1 MGWTHLVGQRGL
13 QTAAQKP
20 HKPALVCKN
29 LQFCPLKVTDIYS
42 NQSVSLPCSCQLFFC
57 FGTAAW
63 TRSQISES
71 WDNTGELWGLLKGRA
86 GRLRST
92 WVDCFLRYAACLS
105 GQQRVPSWF
114 SSVQSLIT
122 LCWLA
127 TLQYMHFLALQ
138 IFSLCCQL
146 PIIFWLPEETNEDI
160 VPQVRHLLQ
169 CLYSFI
175 GVLSLVIMDLF
186 K

>member
-1 MGWTHLVGQRGL
+1 MWWTHLVGQRGL
-13 QTAAQKP
+13 QTAAWKL
-20 HKPALVCKN
+20 HKPTLVCVKS
-29 LQFCPLKVTDIYS
+29 QFCPLKVTDIYS

-63 TRSQISES
+63 THSQISES

-92 WVDCFLRYAACLS
+92 WVYCFLRHTACLS
-105 GQQRVPSWF
+105 GLQRVPSWF
-114 SSVQSLIT
+114 SSVQSVIT

-127 TLQYMHFLALQ
+127 TLQYVHSPALP
-138 IFSLCCQL
+138 IFSLCYQL
-146 PIIFWLPEETNEDI
+146 PIVFWLPEETNEDI
-160 VPQVRHLLQ
+160 VSHVWHLLQ
-169 CLYSFI
+169 CLYSFVGVR
-175 GVLSLVIMDLF
+175 GVLYIF